1 MKNILTLSGTR
12 LSQMIRTKE
21 VSSLDV
27 VNLHIEHI
35 RKVNPSINAVV
46 KDRFEAAREEAK
58 NADRR
63 VGNSAPESLPPFLGV
78 PCTIKESFMLTG
90 MPNTSGL
97 VARKNIIADHD
108 ATAVERLKKSGAI
121 PLGVTNVP
129 ELCMWMETDNRLYGR
144 TNNPYDRDHIVGGSS
159 GGEGAIVGSGGSPFG
174 LGADIGGSIR
184 MPAFFNGVFGH
195 KATGGLVPNT
205 GQYPMA
211 RNRALK
217 YLTTGPL
224 VRRAEDLMPLLRLMA
239 GPDNRDKGCSVMK
252 IGALSDVKL
261 KGLTVIDV
269 EDNGK
274 TRVSSD
280 LKRAQRKAADFLGS
294 RGAIVKRTRI
304 DGLKKSFDIWAS
316 MLSASDQESF
326 SANLGNGSAVRPLFE
341 MIKWSLRISDHTLPS
356 LVLAMSEHLF
366 KYMPGRT
373 KRLVEAGES
382 LRAELVNLI
391 GQNGIMLY
399 PSYSRPAPKHR
410 NPLLTPFDFAYT
422 AILNMMELPVTQ
434 VALGLNE
441 EGLPLGVQVAS
452 VHGND
457 HVTIAVALELEK
469 AFGGWVPP
477 DIGLLKKS

>member
-1 MKNILTLSGTR
+1 MKKLLTLSGTR
-12 LSQMIRTKE
+12 LAQMIRTGE

-27 VNLHIEHI
+27 VNLHIDHI

-46 KDRFEAAREEAK
+46 KERFDAAREEAK
-58 NADRR
+58 EADRR
-63 VGNSAPESLPPFLGV
+63 IKNSAPESLPLFLGV

-97 VARKNIIADHD
+97 VARRNVIADHD
-108 ATAVERLKKSGAI
+108 ATAVERMKKAGAI

-144 TNNPYDRDHIVGGSS
+144 TNNPYNPGHIVGGSS
-159 GGEGAIVGSGGSPFG
+159 GGEGAIVGAGGSPFG

-195 KATGGLVPNT
+195 KASGGLVPNT

-211 RNRALK
+211 RNKALK
-217 YLTTGPL
+217 YLTTGPI
-224 VRRAEDLMPLLRLMA
+224 VRRAEDLMPLLKIMA
-239 GPDNRDKGCSVMK
+239 GPDRKDPGCTDMK
-252 IGALSDVKL
+252 IGSVSDVKL
-261 KGLTVIDV
+261 RGLSVIDV
-269 EDNGK
+269 QDNGR
-274 TRVSSD
+274 TRVSDD
-280 LKRAQRKAADFLGS
+280 LKKAQRAAAEFLES
-294 RGAIVKRTRI
+294 KGAIIKRTSVA
-304 DGLKKSFDIWAS
+304 GLKKSFDVWAS

-326 SANLGNGSAVRPLFE
+326 SASLGGGTAIRPLSE
-341 MIKWSLRISDHTLPS
+341 MIRWTLRISDHTLPS

-366 KYMPGRT
+366 KYMPERT
-373 KRLVEAGES
+373 RKLVAAGEA
-382 LRAELVNLI
+382 LREELTNLI
-391 GQNGIMLY
+391 GKNGIMLY

-434 VALGLNE
+434 VPLGLNKK
-441 EGLPLGVQVAS
+441 GLPLGMQVAS

-477 DIGLLKKS
+477 DIGLLQKA